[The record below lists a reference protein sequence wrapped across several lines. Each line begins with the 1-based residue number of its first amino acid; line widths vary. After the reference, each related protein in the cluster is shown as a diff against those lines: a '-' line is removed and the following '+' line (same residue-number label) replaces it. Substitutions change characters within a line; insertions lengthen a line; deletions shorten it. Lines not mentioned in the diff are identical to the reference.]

1 MVRNCKIWFQKQEII
16 KDKIGQEKASEW
28 VSVGKPVLAKISSAT
43 DRLYYEAAR
52 AGEENTKLFR
62 IRYAFLPKD
71 FNQVDYRILYN
82 DKQYKIKQS
91 PDVDERHQEVQLRGV
106 AV

>member
-1 MVRNCKIWFQKQEII
+1 MVRNCKIWFQKKEVN
-16 KDKIGQEKASEW
+16 KDKVGQEVTTW
-28 VSVGKPVLAKISSAT
+28 VTIDKSVLAKISSAT

-62 IRYAFLPKD
+62 VRYAFLPKD
-71 FNQVDYRILYN
+71 FNQIDYRILY
-82 DKQYKIKQS
+82 KGKPYTIKQC

-106 AV
+106 AL